1 MNQDPI
7 IYRSILENMTDGVMT
22 VSLDG
27 RIMTF
32 NEAAERILGLR
43 AEDVLGRSLSE
54 VFLGRE
60 GSDAFNQ
67 AILDAVYNEAVTQNG
82 IVLYSAGEKRIV
94 LSVTTSF
101 LRSDKTGQKKKAA
114 VIAVFSDR
122 TEVEA
127 LRETEQDLTE
137 EIKAKH
143 RELQTSY
150 SELEE
155 SNTSL
160 KAALK
165 KVQMIRIAA
174 TALVLLLFLSIG
186 ILTWI
191 KGTPGR
197 SGPSPTADSQ
207 AGAVKTY
214 KVALQPLV
222 DKISLRGTLKPI
234 QVVNVT
240 SPFAGTVTEK
250 LFEYGQSVTKGQL
263 LMRLDTREIESKCRE
278 AESAFIK
285 ANEKRKEMK
294 DWKNT
299 DEMVKAMRSLDKAK
313 RSYEE
318 TETLFKKG
326 IVSADEYNNEKN
338 NYENELLTYKTTKA
352 KGEGDNVTLAKLDYY
367 NARAKLADLEKQLKK
382 ANVLAPVSGTV
393 ILMDAAGDKDR
404 KGKAVEK
411 GTSFGE
417 GEIMLAVGDTT
428 GLSVSTE
435 VDEIEVTKIKKGQQ
449 AIITGDAFP
458 DVILKGRVDHI
469 SSQASVKGGEGGA
482 KKAAS
487 FEILIQVERLTQE
500 TADKICLGMSANLS
514 IEILNKPDGILVP
527 IGAVQADGA
536 DRYVMLKEA
545 GKREAK
551 RVNVKT
557 GITTL
562 DSVEILQGLKIG
574 DEVLVKEEAVRNV
587 HAEDSEHP

>member
-7 IYRSILENMTDGVMT
+7 IYRNILENMTDGVMT

-32 NEAAERILGLR
+32 NEAAERILDLR
-43 AEDVLGRSLSE
+43 AEDVLGRSMSE

-60 GSDAFNQ
+60 GNDAFNQ
-67 AILDAVYNEAVTQNG
+67 AILDAVYDEAVTQNG
-82 IVLYSAGEKRIV
+82 IVLYTAGEKRIV

-101 LRSDKTGQKKKAA
+101 LGSDETGQKKKAA

-127 LRETEQDLTE
+127 LRETEHDLTE

-197 SGPSPTADSQ
+197 SGQSSTTDSQ

-250 LFEYGQSVTKGQL
+250 LFEYGQSVTRGQL

-278 AESAFIK
+278 AKSAFIK

-367 NARAKLADLEKQLKK
+367 NARAKLADLENQLGK

-393 ILMDAAGDKDR
+393 ILMDTVGDKDR

-458 DVILKGRVDHI
+458 DVTLKGSVDHI
-469 SSQASVKGGEGGA
+469 SSQANVKGGEGGA
-482 KKAAS
+482 KKAAT
-487 FEILIQVERLTQE
+487 FEILIRVDRLLPE
-500 TADKICLGMSANLS
+500 VADKIRLGMSANLS

-527 IGAVQADGA
+527 IGAVQTDGA

-574 DEVLVKEEAVRNV
+574 DEVLVREEAVRNV

>member
-1 MNQDPI
+1 MSQDPI
-7 IYRSILENMTDGVMT
+7 IYRNILENMTDGVMT

-43 AEDVLGRSLSE
+43 AEDVLGRSLGE

-67 AILDAVYNEAVTQNG
+67 AILDAVYSEAVTQNG
-82 IVLYSAGEKRIV
+82 IVLYTAGEKHIV

-101 LRSDKTGQKKKAA
+101 LRSDETGQKKKAA

-122 TEVEA
+122 TEVET
-127 LRETEQDLTE
+127 LRETEQSLTE

-143 RELQTSY
+143 KELQTSY
-150 SELEE
+150 SELED

-160 KAALK
+160 KAALR

-174 TALVLLLFLSIG
+174 TALVILLFLSIG

-197 SGPSPTADSQ
+197 SGQSSTADSRT
-207 AGAVKTY
+207 GAVKTY
-214 KVALQPLV
+214 KVALRPLI

-250 LFEYGQSVTKGQL
+250 LFEYGQTVTKGQL
-263 LMRLDTREIESKCRE
+263 LLRLDTREIESKCRE
-278 AESAFIK
+278 AKSAFIK

-367 NARAKLADLEKQLKK
+367 NARAKLADLENQLSK

-393 ILMDAAGDKDR
+393 ILMDTAGDKDR

-417 GEIMLAVGDTT
+417 GEIMLAVGDTN

-458 DVILKGRVDHI
+458 DVSLKGSVDHI

-487 FEILIQVERLTQE
+487 FEILIRVDRLSPE
-500 TADKICLGMSANLS
+500 MFDKIRLGMSANLS
-514 IEILNKPDGILVP
+514 IEILNKPDSILVP
-527 IGAVQADGA
+527 IGAVQTDGA
-536 DRYVMLKEA
+536 DRYVMMKET
-545 GKREAK
+545 GKTEAK
-551 RVNVKT
+551 RMNVKT

-587 HAEDSEHP
+587 HVEDSEHP

>member
-7 IYRSILENMTDGVMT
+7 IYRNILENMTDGVMT
-22 VSLDG
+22 VSFDG

-82 IVLYSAGEKRIV
+82 IVLYTAGEKRIV

-101 LRSDKTGQKKKAA
+101 LGSDETGQKKKAA

-127 LRETEQDLTE
+127 LRETEHDLTE

-150 SELEE
+150 SELED

-197 SGPSPTADSQ
+197 SGQSSTADSQ

-250 LFEYGQSVTKGQL
+250 LFEYGQSVTRGQL

-278 AESAFIK
+278 AKSAFIK

-367 NARAKLADLEKQLKK
+367 NARAKLADLENQLSK

-393 ILMDAAGDKDR
+393 ILMDTAGDKDR

-458 DVILKGRVDHI
+458 DVTLKGSVDHI
-469 SSQASVKGGEGGA
+469 SSQANVKGGEGGA
-482 KKAAS
+482 KKAAT
-487 FEILIQVERLTQE
+487 FEILIRVDRLPPE
-500 TADKICLGMSANLS
+500 VADKIRLGMSANLS

-527 IGAVQADGA
+527 IGAVQTDGV

-574 DEVLVKEEAVRNV
+574 DEVLVREEAVRNV